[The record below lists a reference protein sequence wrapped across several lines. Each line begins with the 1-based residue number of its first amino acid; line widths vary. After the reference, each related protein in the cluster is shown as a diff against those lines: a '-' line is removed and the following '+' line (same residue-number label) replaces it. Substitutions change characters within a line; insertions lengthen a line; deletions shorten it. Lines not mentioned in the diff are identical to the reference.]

1 MASHVTNLSAP
12 LHQPP
17 HDDFKDFDDESSALI
32 GSLHLDADEEPRRM
46 GATSR
51 ANSVRFDESANQG
64 HWAHA
69 SRSSLDF
76 LPRSTSSLGGL
87 PLNERTSSHKSDG
100 RASSVHSVRSA
111 ASGRAS
117 SLNLDAGYGIGESTR
132 SSLDTPA
139 IAPGLLL
146 LGSVPAIIRC
156 WMNTNFK
163 HGALLY
169 AAIASASYKSHIDS
183 RLIQAL
189 GFEDRTMDSPSGGR
203 IVQLPVYFPE
213 AVPHAV
219 SSRSSSPAP
228 QVPMLT
234 VEFNIVDHG
243 HGVDD
248 SKTIQIFLG
257 SDALR
262 AHNADILFSSN
273 TLTLYDDDQ
282 CKLSIPLVRPENE
295 ATFNRLHVIG
305 EARSLEPPQQE
316 IREDIPVQHHPIL
329 NGLGQ
334 NAASSA
340 AASIPAASSPTTG
353 KYRPPSV
360 IAAGSSEA
368 SPRPSE
374 GDRSSPDRPSSREN
388 ASFRSSLGFLGTRL
402 ETKEPTQDAGLSLS
416 TPAHAST
423 PPAIWSSWR
432 REAPSQGG
440 SGELP
445 SSSKKQETGY
455 QRRDTGIKVLKPAR
469 ANPRTFSGTTTAS
482 PSPADSRSRFFD
494 EGKRRGPSESGA
506 TDDKRSTPPSLS
518 RKSSSTKENQSSAGA
533 GTGTDAVKTRTNP
546 AGGASAFSWLNP
558 GGKP

>member
-1 MASHVTNLSAP
+1 
-12 LHQPP
+12 
-17 HDDFKDFDDESSALI
+17 
-32 GSLHLDADEEPRRM
+32 M

-76 LPRSTSSLGGL
+76 MPRSTSSLGGL
-87 PLNERTSSHKSDG
+87 PMNERSSSHKSDG

-117 SLNLDAGYGIGESTR
+117 SLNLDTAYGLGEPTR
-132 SSLDTPA
+132 RSPETPI

-163 HGALLY
+163 HDSLLY

-183 RLIQAL
+183 RLIQGL
-189 GFEDRTMDSPSGGR
+189 GFEDRTMDSPLGGR
-203 IVQLPVYFPE
+203 VIQLPVYFPE
-213 AVPHAV
+213 AVPHAA

-228 QVPMLT
+228 QVPTLT
-234 VEFNIVDHG
+234 IEFNIVDHD
-243 HGVDD
+243 HETSD

-295 ATFNRLHVIG
+295 ATFNRLHTTG
-305 EARSLEPPQQE
+305 EVRFHEPPQHE
-316 IREDIPVQHHPIL
+316 MPEETAVQHRTHL

-334 NAASSA
+334 NMPGSAAVSLSAASSL
-340 AASIPAASSPTTG
+340 IG
-353 KYRPPSV
+353 EKYRPPGV
-360 IAAGSSEA
+360 IAAGSTEV

-374 GDRSSPDRPSSREN
+374 GGRSTPERPSSREN
-388 ASFRSSLGFLGTRL
+388 ASFRPSLSLLGTRS
-402 ETKEPTQDAGLSLS
+402 ESREPTQDVGSSQS
-416 TPAHAST
+416 TPAHTST
-423 PPAIWSSWR
+423 SPAIWSSWR

-440 SGELP
+440 QADA
-445 SSSKKQETGY
+445 SSSAKKQETGY
-455 QRRDTGIKVLKPAR
+455 QRRDTGIKVLKPTRTNSR
-469 ANPRTFSGTTTAS
+469 AFSGPATAS
-482 PSPADSRSRFFD
+482 PSPADGRSRFFD
-494 EGKRRGPSESGA
+494 EGKRRGPSEGGA
-506 TDDKRSTPPSLS
+506 GDDKQITAPSLS

-533 GTGTDAVKTRTNP
+533 AVGAGTAVRTRTNP

-558 GGKP
+558 GGSKS